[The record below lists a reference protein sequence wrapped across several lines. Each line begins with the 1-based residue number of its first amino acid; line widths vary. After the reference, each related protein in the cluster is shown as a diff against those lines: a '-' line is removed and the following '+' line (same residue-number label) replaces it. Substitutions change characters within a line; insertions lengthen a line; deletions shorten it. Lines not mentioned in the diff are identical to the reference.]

1 MVANV
6 VRKGMNATTD
16 FTKDIIKCQSE
27 IQDLLSI

>member
-6 VRKGMNATTD
+6 VRKGMNATTY
-16 FTKDIIKCQSE
+16 FTKDIIKCHSE

>member
-6 VRKGMNATTD
+6 VRRGMNATTD
-16 FTKDIIKCQSE
+16 FTKDIKCHSE